1 MIYCDDMAIVEVL
14 SNGNL
19 LNMSFAEDILDSKQK
34 VERWSKLRP
43 EEDMQLT
50 FILVQTTSGFASR
63 GNQVMMK

>member
-1 MIYCDDMAIVEVL
+1 MIYCDNMAIVEVL

-50 FILVQTTSGFASR
+50 FILVQTTSGFVSR
-63 GNQVMMK
+63 WNQVMMK

>member
-34 VERWSKLRP
+34 VER
-43 EEDMQLT
+43 
-50 FILVQTTSGFASR
+50 
-63 GNQVMMK
+63 